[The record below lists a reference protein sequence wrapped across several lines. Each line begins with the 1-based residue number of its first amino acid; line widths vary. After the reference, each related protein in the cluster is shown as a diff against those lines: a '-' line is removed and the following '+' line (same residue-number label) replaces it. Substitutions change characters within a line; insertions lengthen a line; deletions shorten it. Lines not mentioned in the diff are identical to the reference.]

1 MEKITDSVVVW
12 CLYIA
17 YPRHAECLAR
27 VNSQIDCFGIYP
39 QLIPLALFWTF
50 HMEFVPTIR
59 GLYDVDLV
67 IQDVHVLFHGLSRHL
82 LVAQAVGSDFHRAI
96 VATDLGEKLLIGY
109 KEYAQLQFCL
119 FLCSKITFV
128 LRKINKKLLTPE
140 LHFLTSICTKSFAG
154 CGFAP
159 HPTGGLIALPRPVAT
174 FRGLLLKGGKRK
186 GNRRMVGEG
195 RRKEEGKR
203 RVEEE
208 REDEERGGK
217 GEGVRP
223 LL

>member
-1 MEKITDSVVVW
+1 MENITDSVVVW

-96 VATDLGEKLLIGY
+96 VATDLGEKLLIGRHQGY

-128 LRKINKKLLTPE
+128 LRKINKKTADTRTALFDFDMHQIVCRLWLCPTP
-140 LHFLTSICTKSFAG
+140 HWGAYSASQTSSYIQ
-154 CGFAP
+154 GF
-159 HPTGGLIALPRPVAT
+159 TS
-174 FRGLLLKGGKRK
+174 KGRK
-186 GNRRMVGEG
+186 KEGE
-195 RRKEEGKR
+195 
-203 RVEEE
+203 
-208 REDEERGGK
+208 
-217 GEGVRP
+217 
-223 LL
+223 

>member
-1 MEKITDSVVVW
+1 MPSYNFV
-12 CLYIA
+12 
-17 YPRHAECLAR
+17 
-27 VNSQIDCFGIYP
+27 CFC
-39 QLIPLALFWTF
+39 
-50 HMEFVPTIR
+50 
-59 GLYDVDLV
+59 
-67 IQDVHVLFHGLSRHL
+67 
-82 LVAQAVGSDFHRAI
+82 AV
-96 VATDLGEKLLIGY
+96 KLR
-109 KEYAQLQFCL
+109 L
-119 FLCSKITFV
+119 FLGKST
-128 LRKINKKLLTPE
+128 KKLLTPE

-186 GNRRMVGEG
+186 GNRRIVGEG